1 MAEHENIIS
10 EADRKNFA
18 RLVAQA
24 WSDDSL
30 TARYS
35 EDAGSVLSEYGIQLA
50 EGVTAP
56 PLPPRPAGEF
66 SVEQLEAV
74 AGAAAGTFGTAG
86 TATCP
91 GACFGTYGSL
101 GVAPVES

>member
-1 MAEHENIIS
+1 MAENIIS

-35 EDAGSVLSEYGIQLA
+35 ETPGAVLSEYGIQLA
-50 EGVTAP
+50 EGTEAP

-66 SVEQLEAV
+66 SIEQLESV
-74 AGAAAGTFGTAG
+74 AGAAASTFGTLG

-91 GACFGTYGSL
+91 AACFGTAGSA
-101 GVAPVES
+101 VTEPVVS